1 MTLPIILSTKLMDHD
16 CAPHGFESEQ
26 AGVEEETVL
35 GGIVSLMHAAA
46 MPRDAPQDHHAV
58 GGENDSTADAFP
70 ALASTKVRYWLH
82 ITKCGTSFANA
93 FLHTPSLCP
102 DLPLDFEWTVD
113 GDDPFTIDVLS
124 DFCPDLIFSALG
136 HFGPHDAL
144 GSVSE
149 EASGSVV
156 TMLRSAEQ
164 RILSSYHDNLHDW
177 PGMSP
182 PRNELEF
189 ALVNAGCQVRMV
201 VRSDIADADMTTACM
216 YDAPTEEEV
225 VLARTTLRSNFS
237 FVGILE
243 EYDLS
248 VCLFRVMFGGPCS
261 QIMFSNVHK
270 AGTISSTSENTSAT
284 VYDTEVLQGFVDWAD
299 RALYEEGVQ
308 MFYEMLLQYNV
319 SGESCQSC
327 YEST

>member
-1 MTLPIILSTKLMDHD
+1 MSLPIIRSTKLMDHD
-16 CAPHGFESEQ
+16 CAPHGLESELV
-26 AGVEEETVL
+26 GVKEETVL
-35 GGIVSLMHAAA
+35 GGVVSLMHATA
-46 MPRDAPQDHHAV
+46 MTREAPQDHDAD
-58 GGENDSTADAFP
+58 GGENDSIADAFP

-102 DLPLDFEWTVD
+102 DLTMDFEWKMM
-113 GDDPFTIDVLS
+113 GDNPFTVDVLS
-124 DFCPDLIFSALG
+124 DCCPELILSSSG

-149 EASGSVV
+149 KASGSVV
-156 TMLRSAEQ
+156 TMLRNPEQ
-164 RILSSYHDNLHDW
+164 RILSSYQDNFHDW

-182 PRNELEF
+182 PSNELEF

-201 VRSDIADADMTTACM
+201 VRNETADGDMTTACM
-216 YDAPTEEEV
+216 HDVPTEEEV
-225 VLARTTLRSNFS
+225 ALARTTLRRNFS

-243 EYDLS
+243 QYDLS

-270 AGTISSTSENTSAT
+270 GGTISSTSDNTSAT
-284 VYDTEVLQGFVDWAD
+284 LYDTEVLQGFVDQAD
-299 RALYEEGVQ
+299 TALYEEGLQ
-308 MFYEMLLQYNV
+308 MFHEMLLLYNV
-319 SGESCQSC
+319 SNATCQSC
-327 YEST
+327 YASP